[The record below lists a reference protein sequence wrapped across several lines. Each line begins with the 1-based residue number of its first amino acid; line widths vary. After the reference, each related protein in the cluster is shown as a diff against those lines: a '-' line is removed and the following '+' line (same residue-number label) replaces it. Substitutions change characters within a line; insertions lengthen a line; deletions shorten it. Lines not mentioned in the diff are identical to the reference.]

1 VLRYAVIMSSG
12 TPEESF
18 AALFEKTNDRVPRK
32 RAARIGETVDALV
45 VQVGKDAVFVELDG
59 HRQAFI
65 EAVELRAPDGTLK
78 VTVGSTVRARVVQVD
93 AEEGIRLVPTAEAAV
108 AVGASVE
115 VGGKAEAD
123 SVKIALGQQV
133 LGSVHRVELYGLFVQ
148 IDGTT
153 GRAGRGLV
161 PTMELGVPRGTD
173 LRKAFPLG
181 TKLKTKVV
189 EMSEGKIRLS
199 VRALKDDEERAQFD
213 GFRAAEKAVVAPTL
227 GTFGD
232 LLRSRTA
239 K

>member
-1 VLRYAVIMSSG
+1 MSSG
-12 TPEESF
+12 PPEESF
-18 AALFEKTNDRVPRK
+18 AALFEKSSDKLPSRRGARV
-32 RAARIGETVDALV
+32 GQVVDALV

-65 EAVELRAPDGTLK
+65 EAVDLRAPDGSLN
-78 VTVGSTVRARVVQVD
+78 VTVGTRVRARVVQSD
-93 AEEGIRLVPTAEAAV
+93 AEQGIRLTPTAEAAV

-115 VGGKAEAD
+115 VGGKAVAD
-123 SVKIALGQQV
+123 SVKIAVGQQV
-133 LGSVHRVELYGLFVQ
+133 TGSVQRVELYGLFVQ

-153 GRAGRGLV
+153 GRAGRGLL
-161 PTMELGVPRGTD
+161 PTVELGVPRGTD

-181 TKLKTKVV
+181 TKIKAKVV
-189 EMSEGKIRLS
+189 DMAEGKIRLS

-213 GFRAAEKAVVAPTL
+213 GFREAEKAVVIPTL

-232 LLRSRTA
+232 LFRAKTA

>member
-1 VLRYAVIMSSG
+1 MSSG
-12 TPEESF
+12 LPEESF
-18 AALFEKTNDRVPRK
+18 AALFEKSSDRVPKR

-45 VQVGKDAVFVELDG
+45 VQVGKDVVFVELDG

-78 VTVGSTVRARVVQVD
+78 VAVGSTVRARVVQVD
-93 AEEGIRLVPTAEAAV
+93 GEEGMRLIPTADAAV

-115 VGGKAEAD
+115 VGGGKKEAD

-133 LGSVHRVELYGLFVQ
+133 SGSVHRVELYGLFVQ

-153 GRAGRGLV
+153 GRSGRGLV
-161 PTMELGVPRGTD
+161 PTAELGVPRGTD

-189 EMSEGKIRLS
+189 EMGEGKIRLS

-213 GFRAAEKAVVAPTL
+213 GFREAEKAAVAPTM

-232 LLRSRTA
+232 LLRARIA